1 MDNKK
6 RSTNRI
12 GALLIYAKQMRRD
25 PECVGFSR
33 EEENRTQ
40 SGIARSAFEPEEKE
54 KDSPH
59 SVENKKR
66 SSTEQ
71 PKGTRIRSMLHRFWF
86 FFFWEENLNC
96 ASLPA
101 FPPTPTS
108 LLLFHRC
115 RFPSVLPPA
124 DPGGLSRKRVGM
136 GNATKRREQEQKTQS
151 KTGREEKRA
160 ESRESRT
167 RCMNS
172 YLFFS
177 LTLSDLEERQNCL
190 QDRAGNGKGR

>member
-1 MDNKK
+1 MENKK

-12 GALLIYAKQMRRD
+12 KMCPAHAKKMRRD

-40 SGIARSAFEPEEKE
+40 FGIAIPAFESEEKE

-66 SSTEQ
+66 SSIEQ

-108 LLLFHRC
+108 FLLFHMLYI
-115 RFPSVLPPA
+115 PSVLPPA
-124 DPGGLSRKRVGM
+124 DPGG
-136 GNATKRREQEQKTQS
+136 
-151 KTGREEKRA
+151 
-160 ESRESRT
+160 
-167 RCMNS
+167 
-172 YLFFS
+172 
-177 LTLSDLEERQNCL
+177 
-190 QDRAGNGKGR
+190 

>member
-33 EEENRTQ
+33 EEENRMKPEIEEQRACSIREEENRTK

-54 KDSPH
+54 KDLSHPA
-59 SVENKKR
+59 ENEKK

-108 LLLFHRC
+108 FLLFHMLHI
-115 RFPSVLPPA
+115 PSVLPPA
-124 DPGGLSRKRVGM
+124 DPGG
-136 GNATKRREQEQKTQS
+136 
-151 KTGREEKRA
+151 
-160 ESRESRT
+160 
-167 RCMNS
+167 
-172 YLFFS
+172 
-177 LTLSDLEERQNCL
+177 
-190 QDRAGNGKGR
+190 